1 MKSSYFISITLIAQL
16 VEHLSFVLEDLGSN
30 PARGIVFFSC
40 SFYIFEKIRVSRSF
54 FGASK
59 PIESNKLFVDQIG
72 TILEGH

>member
-1 MKSSYFISITLIAQL
+1 MKLGDFESITLIAQL
-16 VEHLSFVLEDLGSN
+16 VEYLSFVLEDLGSN
-30 PARGIVFFSC
+30 PAGGRFFFSC